1 MPVVLGMRWWQ
12 SDERRL
18 QEERRGVKRK
28 KKSPFFNS
36 LLETVP
42 LLSVPSRVAQS
53 YWPIITTSQ
62 FPACC
67 SLASFRFWL
76 PLGFFCSRCFS
87 SLLSLF
93 LFSSTRQHSPIN
105 HHQQTTNNIYNGS
118 KRTTRTPK
126 EPLPGRRLPPQPTV
140 RSKEARWR
148 LQ

>member
-76 PLGFFCSRCFS
+76 PLGFFCSRCFFPTI
-87 SLLSLF
+87 SLSPLFF
-93 LFSSTRQHSPIN
+93 LFFFSHQPANTLPSTTTN
-105 HHQQTTNNIYNGS
+105 KQQTTYIQWKQTHHQNAQ
-118 KRTTRTPK
+118 RTFA
-126 EPLPGRRLPPQPTV
+126 
-140 RSKEARWR
+140 RSQTTSSAHSPE
-148 LQ
+148 